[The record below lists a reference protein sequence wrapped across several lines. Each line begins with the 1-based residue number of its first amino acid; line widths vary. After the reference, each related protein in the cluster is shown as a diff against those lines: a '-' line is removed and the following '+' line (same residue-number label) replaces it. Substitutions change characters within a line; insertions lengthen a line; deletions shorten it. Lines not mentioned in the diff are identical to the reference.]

1 MNSENIAHY
10 LSDISAKVN
19 EYIENN
25 LLVTKGELS
34 QNLCEAVRYSALA
47 GGKRIRPAL
56 CIITAQVFG
65 FSSEAVMRAACAFE
79 FIHTYSLIHDDLPAM
94 DNDDYRRGKLTN
106 HKIYGE
112 ATAILAG
119 DALLTLAFEWLSDLT
134 NYGISSDKAIRII
147 SIAAKASGSMGMIGG
162 QMLDL
167 ESENNKIDL
176 IALEKIHKSKTGALI
191 VAPTLTGAILAGATD
206 EEIDVLKDYAEKI
219 GLLFQ
224 IADDILDVEGDA
236 QKMGKAIGKDKVLG
250 KATFPAILGIKD
262 SHKYAQKIREQA
274 LNILSKLTLQTDKL
288 EQLAGFFISRKN

>member
-25 LLVTKGELS
+25 LLVSKGELS

-65 FSSEAVMRAACAFE
+65 CSSEAVMRAACAFE
-79 FIHTYSLIHDDLPAM
+79 LIHTYSLIHDDLPAM

-134 NYGISSDKAIRII
+134 KYGISSDKTIRII

-176 IALEKIHKSKTGALI
+176 IAIEKIHKAKTGALI
-191 VAPTLTGAILAGATD
+191 IAPTLTGAILAGATD
-206 EEIDVLKDYAEKI
+206 EEIDVLRDYSEKI

-262 SHKYAQKIREQA
+262 SHIYAQKIREQA